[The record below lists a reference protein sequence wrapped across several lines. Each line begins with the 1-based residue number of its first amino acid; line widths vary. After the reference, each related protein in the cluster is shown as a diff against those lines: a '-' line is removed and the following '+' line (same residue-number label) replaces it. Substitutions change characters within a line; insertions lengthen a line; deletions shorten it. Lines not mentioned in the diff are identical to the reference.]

1 MRKAILHKLR
11 ESFTSVFPIV
21 LLVLVLNFTPLIDLS
36 VGDMITFTVCSV
48 LLIIGIT
55 LFNLGADLAMTP
67 MGEHIGA
74 GLTKLKSLI
83 LLLSVC
89 FGMGILITVAE
100 QDLSVLAGLVDEIF

>member
-1 MRKAILHKLR
+1 MKGADPMRKAILHKLR
-11 ESFTSVFPIV
+11 ESSISVFPIV
-21 LLVLVLNFTPLIDLS
+21 LIVLILSFTPIINLS
-36 VGDMITFTVCSV
+36 LTETVSFLVCSL

-83 LLLSVC
+83 LLLSV
-89 FGMGILITVAE
+89 
-100 QDLSVLAGLVDEIF
+100 